1 MSYTDSN
8 LFLPSET
15 SFRVELGN
23 IIFYINSWQIS
34 GQRIIAEESAL
45 SGRELVTGTSER
57 FRRISLEGIWVTD
70 EEPEGFI
77 LGLDDYIKNETSF
90 SLTLRQ
96 MHFSEC
102 RLIKYTANERA
113 GEPCISI
120 KLEITALSS
129 PAMNEE
135 DVHV

>member
-23 IIFYINSWQIS
+23 IIFYIHSWQIS

-45 SGRELVTGTSER
+45 SGRELVTGSSER

-90 SLTLRQ
+90 SLTLLQ